1 MTNVQH
7 GNVGNLGDILK
18 HAALAGLGYALR
30 DRVGSDVC
38 YVETHSFLLSA
49 PVADGLE
56 WARISGQWA
65 GSYPGYDRYIDLE
78 RDAVARGEYRCSG
91 GLAQDVIAPSAACLA
106 EADPQTR
113 ERLASQVQQE
123 GLSGITIVE
132 EADRLPE
139 ALRGSRNR
147 GFLMLVDPF
156 EDPTEYW
163 PTVDSIVAE
172 VRQPESVG
180 AIVVFAYRDSTLAW
194 PPPPDGF
201 GGPVATIERLRFQLA
216 VYATAS
222 FEKASQQ
229 VLDSLGWTKGRG
241 N

>member
-18 HAALAGLGYALR
+18 HAALADLGYALR

-49 PVADGLE
+49 PIADGHE
-56 WARISGQWA
+56 WARISGEWA
-65 GSYPGYDRYIDLE
+65 GSHPGYDRYIDLE
-78 RDAVARGEYRCSG
+78 RNAVARGEYRCSG
-91 GLAQDVIAPSAACLA
+91 GLAQDVIAPAAACLA

-113 ERLASQVQQE
+113 ERLASQVRQE
-123 GLSGITIVE
+123 GLSGVTIVE
-132 EADRLPE
+132 DASDLPG
-139 ALRGSRNR
+139 ALRDARRR

-163 PTVDSIVAE
+163 PTVGSIVAE
-172 VRQPESVG
+172 VRHAELVG
-180 AIVVFAYRDSTLAW
+180 AILVFAYRDTALAW

-201 GGPVATIERLRFQLA
+201 QGPVATIEQLPFQLA
-216 VYATAS
+216 VYATAN

-229 VLDSLGWTKGRG
+229 VLDSLGWVKGG
-241 N
+241 ND